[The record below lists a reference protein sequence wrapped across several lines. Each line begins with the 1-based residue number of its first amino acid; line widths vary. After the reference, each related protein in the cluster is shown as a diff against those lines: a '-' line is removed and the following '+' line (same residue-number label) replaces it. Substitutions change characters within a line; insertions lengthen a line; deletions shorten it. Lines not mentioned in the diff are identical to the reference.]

1 MQITMNEQQKQTMA
15 LLEKRVL
22 ERCKGSRVSKM
33 ELRKLIR
40 EEWEKMQAES
50 KPCSQPQEQ

>member
-1 MQITMNEQQKQTMA
+1 MNEQQKQTMA

-22 ERCKGSRVSKM
+22 ERCKGSRVTKFQ
-33 ELRKLIR
+33 LRQLIR

-50 KPCSQPQEQ
+50 SPSGQPQEQ

>member
-1 MQITMNEQQKQTMA
+1 MNEQQKQTMV

-22 ERCKGSRVSKM
+22 ERCKGSRVSKL
-33 ELRKLIR
+33 ELRRLIR

-50 KPCSQPQEQ
+50 KQPSSQPQEQ